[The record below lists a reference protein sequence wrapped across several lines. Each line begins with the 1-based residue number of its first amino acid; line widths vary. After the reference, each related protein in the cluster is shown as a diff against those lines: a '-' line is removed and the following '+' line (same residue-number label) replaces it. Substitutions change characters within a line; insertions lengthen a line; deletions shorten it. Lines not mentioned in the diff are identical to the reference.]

1 MLFSLTAQGR
11 RRIASVAVLVVAALL
26 ATASSALA
34 ASSGPKAVAA
44 SAQALRSSPG
54 VKLIRSF
61 SARAADSGTLLAPP
75 PPGQPN
81 RANGN
86 TKHTTRLW
94 GADPFQEAVAVTQL
108 VYPADGP
115 TGMNTSYPDDRP
127 RAVTLLTP
135 DDELT
140 AITATPL
147 IHFPDN
153 APVLYVTR
161 NGIPDITRR
170 EIQRLHPVGIGRH
183 NAVQAFV
190 VGAAN
195 NPGVIAALRQLGLK
209 YEAVNASDPATLADQ
224 VDQLYGSIANPDLG
238 YPTMSG
244 TGTGEGST
252 IADVV
257 IGSTAAPQYVLPAT
271 HWVSHMPT
279 GMLWVTPNGVPQATI
294 DALKR
299 RGGDAQIYV
308 FGGPNVVSPSILRQL
323 RMYGHVSRISED
335 EPVAFNSPPPNL
347 PLTTAIAFSKM
358 WDPVGMMGW
367 NITGAGHGFTLV
379 NQSDWQG
386 AVGSAIL
393 SHLGFHAPLLFT
405 NNSGKLPAVL
415 DGYFKEV
422 APTFLVTPADGPYN
436 MTYVIGSYS
445 SISWHEQTQ
454 VDHDSGMTNRRVPGQ
469 NTGSGYI
476 TPR

>member
-1 MLFSLTAQGR
+1 
-11 RRIASVAVLVVAALL
+11 
-26 ATASSALA
+26 
-34 ASSGPKAVAA
+34 
-44 SAQALRSSPG
+44 
-54 VKLIRSF
+54 VKTIRAF
-61 SARAADSGTLLAPP
+61 TGRAADLGTLVAPP
-75 PPGQPN
+75 PPSQPS

-86 TKHTTRLW
+86 TKYTTRLW
-94 GADPFQEAVAVTQL
+94 GSNPFQEAVAVTQL

-115 TGMNTSYPDDRP
+115 TGLDSSYPDDRP
-127 RAVTLLTP
+127 RAITLLTP

-153 APVLYVTR
+153 APVLYVTH
-161 NGIPDITRR
+161 NGIPAVTLR
-170 EIQRLHPVGIGRH
+170 EIQRLQPVGIARD
-183 NAVQAFV
+183 NDVQAFV
-190 VGAAN
+190 VGGAN
-195 NPGVIAALRQLGLK
+195 NPGVVAALRQLGLK
-209 YEAVNASDPATLADQ
+209 YQTVNAPDPATLADQ

-257 IGSTAAPQYVLPAT
+257 IGSTAAPQFVLPAT

-279 GMLWVTPNGVPQATI
+279 GLLWVTPNGVPQATI
-294 DALKR
+294 DALQR
-299 RGGDAQIYV
+299 RQGDAQIYV
-308 FGGPNVVSPSILRQL
+308 FGGPDIVSPSIVRQL
-323 RMYGHVSRISED
+323 RMYGHVSRITED
-335 EPVAFNSPPPNL
+335 EPVAFNSPPPND
-347 PLTTAIAFSKM
+347 PLTTSIAFAKM

-379 NQSDWQG
+379 NESDWQG

-393 SHLGFHAPLLFT
+393 SHLGFHAPLLYT
-405 NNSGKLPAVL
+405 NDSNNLPSAL
-415 DGYFKEV
+415 DGYFKQV

-436 MTYVIGSYS
+436 MTYIIGSYN
-445 SISWHEQTQ
+445 SISWHEQAQ

-469 NTGSGYI
+469 VTGSGYI